1 MDKGRIYQFV
11 RYCCSFNGIREGTAE
26 HKQIIDTY
34 NRIRPLPS
42 GYVKA
47 DFVVPEEA
55 DFIGEDW
62 DSIVSILE
70 AGVIYG

>member
-1 MDKGRIYQFV
+1 MSNDQT
-11 RYCCSFNGIREGTAE
+11 GIQAVETYDFE
-26 HKQIIDTY
+26 IKQVSE
-34 NRIRPLPS
+34 LS

-47 DFVVPEEA
+47 DFVIPEEA
-55 DFIGEDW
+55 DIIGEDW

>member
-1 MDKGRIYQFV
+1 M
-11 RYCCSFNGIREGTAE
+11 SNGLTGIQAVE
-26 HKQIIDTY
+26 TY
-34 NRIRPLPS
+34 DFEIKLVSELS

-62 DSIVSILE
+62 DSIRSILE
-70 AGVIYG
+70 SGVIYG

>member
-1 MDKGRIYQFV
+1 MDEAIKKVSEI
-11 RYCCSFNGIREGTAE
+11 
-26 HKQIIDTY
+26 
-34 NRIRPLPS
+34 S

-62 DSIVSILE
+62 DNIRAILE
-70 AGVIYG
+70 SGVIYG